1 MRFSRIHV
9 AVADRD
15 REAATATAG
24 LVTADGGVAHVIE
37 ADISC
42 EDDIVR
48 MVNAT
53 VDANKTSTVDTL
65 KMIVGSME
73 QGFRQT
79 YVTVI
84 FLILERRGHIELK

>member
-1 MRFSRIHV
+1 MPTFQDLHKPF
-9 AVADRD
+9 DRQD
-15 REAATATAG
+15 YPPLENTTFEDLAIMFGASNGT
-24 LVTADGGVAHVIE
+24 LV
-37 ADISC
+37 C
-42 EDDIVR
+42 DDIVR